1 MRLIAIDFGTK
12 KSGIAIS
19 DPLKIIA
26 QPLKTIFYKELN
38 FSFITEEIKKIIDE
52 YKPIEKIILG
62 ITKNLDNSIS
72 NTGKIILKFYDF
84 LQKELPNITI
94 VLFDEK
100 YSTKKS
106 KEIMTEMK
114 LSIKQKKERKDALA
128 AQKILEDYMDR
139 Y

>member
-26 QPLKTIFYKELN
+26 QPLKTIFYDNLN
-38 FSFITEEIKKIIDE
+38 FSYITNEIKSIINE
-52 YKPIEKIILG
+52 YNPIEKIILG
-62 ITKNLDNSIS
+62 ITKNIDNSIS
-72 NTGKIILKFYDF
+72 NIGKIIFQFYQF
-84 LQKELPNITI
+84 LQKEIPNIPI
-94 VLFDEK
+94 ILFDEK

-106 KEIMTEMK
+106 KEVMTMMK
-114 LSIKQKKERKDALA
+114 LSIKQKKEKKDAIA

>member
-62 ITKNLDNSIS
+62 ITTNLDNSIS

-84 LQKELPNITI
+84 LQKELPNISI

>member
-62 ITKNLDNSIS
+62 ITTNLDNSIS

-106 KEIMTEMK
+106 KEIMIEMK

>member
-62 ITKNLDNSIS
+62 ITTNLDNSIS

-128 AQKILEDYMDR
+128 AQKVLEDYMDR

>member
-62 ITKNLDNSIS
+62 ITTNLDTSIS

>member
-62 ITKNLDNSIS
+62 ITTNLDNSIS

-94 VLFDEK
+94 ILFDEK

>member
-62 ITKNLDNSIS
+62 ITTNLDNSIS

-128 AQKILEDYMDR
+128 AQKILEEYMDR

>member
-62 ITKNLDNSIS
+62 ITTNLDNTIS

>member
-62 ITKNLDNSIS
+62 ITTNLDNSIS

-100 YSTKKS
+100 YSTKKA

>member
-19 DPLKIIA
+19 DPLKIIS

-38 FSFITEEIKKIIDE
+38 FSFITEEIKKVINE

-62 ITKNLDNSIS
+62 ITTNLDNSIS

-114 LSIKQKKERKDALA
+114 LSINQKKERKDALA

>member
-84 LQKELPNITI
+84 LQKELPNVTI

>member
-62 ITKNLDNSIS
+62 ITTNLDNSIS

-128 AQKILEDYMDR
+128 AQKILEDYMDD

>member
-26 QPLKTIFYKELN
+26 QPLKTIFYEELN

-62 ITKNLDNSIS
+62 ITTNLDNSIS

>member
-26 QPLKTIFYKELN
+26 QPLKTIFYEELN

-62 ITKNLDNSIS
+62 ITTNLDNSIS

-84 LQKELPNITI
+84 LQKELPNISI

-114 LSIKQKKERKDALA
+114 LSIKQK
-128 AQKILEDYMDR
+128 R
-139 Y
+139 YIKK

>member
-62 ITKNLDNSIS
+62 ITTNLDNSIS

-84 LQKELPNITI
+84 LQKELPNITV

>member
-12 KSGIAIS
+12 KTGIAIS

-26 QPLKTIFYKELN
+26 QPLKTIFYKDLD
-38 FSFITEEIKKIIDE
+38 FSNITNEIKRIIEE

-62 ITKNLDNSIS
+62 ITKNIDNSIS

-84 LQKELPNITI
+84 LQKEISNIPI

-106 KEIMTEMK
+106 KEVMMEMK

>member
-19 DPLKIIA
+19 DPLKIIS

-62 ITKNLDNSIS
+62 ITKNLDNSVS

>member
-1 MRLIAIDFGTK
+1 M
-12 KSGIAIS
+12 
-19 DPLKIIA
+19 II
-26 QPLKTIFYKELN
+26 FN
-38 FSFITEEIKKIIDE
+38 
-52 YKPIEKIILG
+52 
-62 ITKNLDNSIS
+62 NSIS
-72 NTGKIILKFYDF
+72 NTGKIIIKFYDF

-114 LSIKQKKERKDALA
+114 LSIKQKKEIKDALA

>member
-62 ITKNLDNSIS
+62 ITTNLDNSIS

-100 YSTKKS
+100 YSTIAG
-106 KEIMTEMK
+106 ECF
-114 LSIKQKKERKDALA
+114 LW
-128 AQKILEDYMDR
+128 
-139 Y
+139 

>member
-38 FSFITEEIKKIIDE
+38 FSFITEEIKKIVDE

-62 ITKNLDNSIS
+62 ITTNLDNSIS

>member
-1 MRLIAIDFGTK
+1 MRLIALDFGTK

-62 ITKNLDNSIS
+62 ITTNLDNSIS
-72 NTGKIILKFYDF
+72 NTGKIILKFYDS

>member
-19 DPLKIIA
+19 DPLKIIS

-62 ITKNLDNSIS
+62 ITTNLDNSIS

>member
-62 ITKNLDNSIS
+62 ITTNLDNSIS

-84 LQKELPNITI
+84 
-94 VLFDEK
+94 FF
-100 YSTKKS
+100 Y
-106 KEIMTEMK
+106 
-114 LSIKQKKERKDALA
+114 
-128 AQKILEDYMDR
+128 
-139 Y
+139 

>member
-62 ITKNLDNSIS
+62 ITTNLDNSIS

-128 AQKILEDYMDR
+128 AQKILEDNMNR

>member
-26 QPLKTIFYKELN
+26 QPLKTIFYEELN

-62 ITKNLDNSIS
+62 ITTNLDNSIS

-84 LQKELPNITI
+84 LQKELPNISI

>member
-62 ITKNLDNSIS
+62 ITTNLDNSIS

-114 LSIKQKKERKDALA
+114 LSINQKKERKDALA

>member
-72 NTGKIILKFYDF
+72 HTGKIILKFYDF

>member
-19 DPLKIIA
+19 DPLKIIS

-38 FSFITEEIKKIIDE
+38 FAFITEEIKKVINE

-62 ITKNLDNSIS
+62 ITKNLDNSVS

-84 LQKELPNITI
+84 LQKALPNIPI
-94 VLFDEK
+94 ILFDEK

-114 LSIKQKKERKDALA
+114 LSIHQKKERKDALA

>member
-52 YKPIEKIILG
+52 YKPIEKINLG
-62 ITKNLDNSIS
+62 ITTNLDNSIS

-94 VLFDEK
+94 VLFNEK

>member
-38 FSFITEEIKKIIDE
+38 FSFITEEIKKISDE

-62 ITKNLDNSIS
+62 ITTNLDNSIS

>member
-26 QPLKTIFYKELN
+26 QPLKTIFYKELS

-62 ITKNLDNSIS
+62 ITTNLDNSIS

>member
-1 MRLIAIDFGTK
+1 MRLIAIDFGTN

-62 ITKNLDNSIS
+62 ITTNLDNSIS

>member
-62 ITKNLDNSIS
+62 ITTNLDNSIS

>member
-62 ITKNLDNSIS
+62 ITTNLDNSIS

-100 YSTKKS
+100 YLTKKS

>member
-62 ITKNLDNSIS
+62 ITTNLDNSIS

-84 LQKELPNITI
+84 FLL
-94 VLFDEK
+94 
-100 YSTKKS
+100 
-106 KEIMTEMK
+106 
-114 LSIKQKKERKDALA
+114 
-128 AQKILEDYMDR
+128 
-139 Y
+139 

>member
-62 ITKNLDNSIS
+62 ITTNLDNSVS

-84 LQKELPNITI
+84 LQKELPNVTI

>member
-12 KSGIAIS
+12 KTGIAIS

-26 QPLKTIFYKELN
+26 QPLKTIFYKDLD
-38 FSFITEEIKKIIDE
+38 FSNITNEIKVIIEE

-62 ITKNLDNSIS
+62 ITKNIDNSIS

-84 LQKELPNITI
+84 LQKEISNIPI

-106 KEIMTEMK
+106 KEVMTEMK

>member
-62 ITKNLDNSIS
+62 ITTNLDNSIS

-84 LQKELPNITI
+84 LQKELPNVTI

>member
-12 KSGIAIS
+12 KTGIAIS

-26 QPLKTIFYKELN
+26 QPLKTIFYKDLD
-38 FSFITEEIKKIIDE
+38 FSNITNEIKGIIEE

-62 ITKNLDNSIS
+62 ITKNIDNSIS

-84 LQKELPNITI
+84 LQKEISNIPI

-106 KEIMTEMK
+106 KEVMTEMK